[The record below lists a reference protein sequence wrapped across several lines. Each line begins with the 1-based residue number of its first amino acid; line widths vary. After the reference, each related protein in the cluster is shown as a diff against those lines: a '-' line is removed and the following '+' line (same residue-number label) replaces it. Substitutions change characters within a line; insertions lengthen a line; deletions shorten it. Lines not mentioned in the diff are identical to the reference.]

1 MESGPQGEGKFLS
14 SSQIDRGRYPHAR
27 FFRFFNT
34 IKEDYMD
41 IINLPIDRL
50 IPYANNPRNNNNSV
64 DLVAASIKEFGF
76 KVPIIVDREYVIVA
90 GHTRLLAAK
99 KLGLDEVPCLIADDL
114 TDAQIKA
121 FRLADNKVSEFS
133 GWDMDKLVVEMEM
146 IEFDM
151 TEFGFKADFLIKPEP
166 IDLEDSQNDNPND
179 NKKTYHCPKCGFEF
193 GVDE

>member
-1 MESGPQGEGKFLS
+1 
-14 SSQIDRGRYPHAR
+14 
-27 FFRFFNT
+27 
-34 IKEDYMD
+34 MD